1 MSLRQQS
8 VVGRRTVLRGMSL
21 SALGLAGGSL
31 LTGCGIPAAK
41 QSAGSCVSTDLSAE
55 QKTLIF
61 SNWPSYIDEDEEN
74 SDAVPPTLAA
84 FQSETGLEVN
94 YTADVNDNAEF
105 YAKVRDQL
113 GTCQP
118 CGRDLF
124 ALTDWMAARMIGLG
138 WIQKLDHAKIP
149 NVDANLLEQLRSPS
163 WDPSR
168 DHSVPWQSGLTGIA
182 YNAKVTKEVG
192 SFDDLLSREDLKGRI
207 TLLSEMPDT
216 MSFML
221 RLVGANP
228 SSFND
233 AEWSKALQR
242 LEDTVASGQV
252 RRFTGN
258 DYVQDL
264 NAGNIAACE
273 AWSGDVIAMQA
284 DNSDIK
290 FVVPEEGLALWS
302 DNLMVPN
309 KASHKAN
316 AEALMNYYYDPE
328 VAATLAAWVNYICP
342 VDGAQ
347 KAMEAIDPELVESP
361 LIFPDQDVLA
371 RTSSF
376 MALDTAK
383 AKLYET
389 DFNLAIGG

>member
-8 VVGRRTVLRGMSL
+8 VVGRRAVLRGMSL
-21 SALGLAGGSL
+21 SALGLAGGSAL
-31 LTGCGIPAAK
+31 AGCGIPPAK
-41 QSAGSCVSTDLSAE
+41 QSAGSCVSTDLSGE
-55 QKTLIF
+55 QKELIF

-74 SDAVPPTLAA
+74 SKAPPPTLAA
-84 FQSETGLEVN
+84 FEQQTGIKVT

-149 NVDANLLEQLRSPS
+149 NVDANLLEQLRAPS
-163 WDPSR
+163 WDPNR
-168 DHSVPWQSGLTGIA
+168 DHSVPWQTGLTGIA
-182 YNAKVTKEVG
+182 YNAKVTSEVG
-192 SFDDLLSREDLKGRI
+192 SFEDLLSREDLKGRI

-228 SSFND
+228 SNFTD
-233 AEWSKALQR
+233 AEWSKALER
-242 LEDTVASGQV
+242 LEDSVASGQV

-284 DNSDIK
+284 DNADIK

-316 AEALMNYYYDPE
+316 AEALMNYYYEPE

-342 VDGAQ
+342 VEGAQ
-347 KAMEAIDPELVESP
+347 KAMEAVDPELVEDP
-361 LIFPDQDVLA
+361 LIFPDQAMLSKTFA
-371 RTSSF
+371 F
-376 MALDTAK
+376 MPLDTNQ

>member
-8 VVGRRTVLRGMSL
+8 VVGRRAVLRGMSL
-21 SALGLAGGSL
+21 SALGLAGGSAL
-31 LTGCGIPAAK
+31 AGCGIPPAK
-41 QSAGSCVSTDLSAE
+41 QSAGSCVSTDLSGE
-55 QKTLIF
+55 QKALIF

-74 SDAVPPTLAA
+74 SKAPPPTLAA
-84 FQSETGLEVN
+84 FEKQTGIKVT

-149 NVDANLLEQLRSPS
+149 NVDANLLEQLRAPS
-163 WDPSR
+163 WDPNR
-168 DHSVPWQSGLTGIA
+168 DHSVPWQTGLTGIA
-182 YNAKVTKEVG
+182 YNAKVTSEVG
-192 SFDDLLSREDLKGRI
+192 SFEDLLSREDLKGRI

-228 SSFND
+228 SNFTD
-233 AEWSKALQR
+233 AEWSKALER
-242 LEDTVASGQV
+242 LEDSVASGQV

-284 DNSDIK
+284 DNADIK

-316 AEALMNYYYDPE
+316 AEALMNYYYEPE

-342 VDGAQ
+342 VEGAQ
-347 KAMEAIDPELVESP
+347 KAMEAIDPELVEDP
-361 LIFPDQDVLA
+361 LIFPDQAMLSKTFA
-371 RTSSF
+371 F
-376 MALDTAK
+376 MPLDTNQ